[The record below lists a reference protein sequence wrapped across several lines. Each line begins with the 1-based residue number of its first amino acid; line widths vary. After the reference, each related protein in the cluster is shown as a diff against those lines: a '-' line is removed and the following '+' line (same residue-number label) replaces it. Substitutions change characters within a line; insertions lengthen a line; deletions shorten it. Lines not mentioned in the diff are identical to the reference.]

1 VLAVAVVANLL
12 GYLVSTSPGTILGT
26 GYDAREIAAVLPL
39 GAVLA
44 GRVFGPAL
52 VRPVFGTTLAGRV
65 FGTALA
71 RPVFGTG
78 LARRVPGGGA
88 GLPPGRA
95 QVTGGAESTDRSKTS
110 IFISFIFFLA
120 IAGYA
125 SAFGY
130 SAAQA
135 ATPGRDSA
143 LADWLVAHGL
153 RYGLG
158 QSSAN
163 VVTVDSG
170 ARVEVLPVAVRG
182 GRVRALMYE
191 SSAAAYDPR
200 LHDAS
205 FLVERVPAGW
215 SRGSAGTLPYP
226 AVRATFGRP
235 ARSYRFDGYEVL
247 AWNVNLL
254 TRMGE

>member
-1 VLAVAVVANLL
+1 M
-12 GYLVSTSPGTILGT
+12 
-26 GYDAREIAAVLPL
+26 
-39 GAVLA
+39 
-44 GRVFGPAL
+44 
-52 VRPVFGTTLAGRV
+52 
-65 FGTALA
+65 
-71 RPVFGTG
+71 
-78 LARRVPGGGA
+78 
-88 GLPPGRA
+88 
-95 QVTGGAESTDRSKTS
+95 
-110 IFISFIFFLA
+110 

-135 ATPGRDSA
+135 AAPGQDSA
-143 LADWLVAHGL
+143 LAGWLVAHGL

-170 ARVEVLPVAVRG
+170 ARVEVLPVAVRW
-182 GRVRALMYE
+182 GRVRALPYE

-205 FLVERVPAGW
+205 FLVERLPAGW
-215 SRGSAGTLPYP
+215 SRGSAWTLPYP

-247 AWNVNLL
+247 VWNVNLL

>member
-1 VLAVAVVANLL
+1 
-12 GYLVSTSPGTILGT
+12 
-26 GYDAREIAAVLPL
+26 
-39 GAVLA
+39 
-44 GRVFGPAL
+44 
-52 VRPVFGTTLAGRV
+52 V
-65 FGTALA
+65 FGTAI
-71 RPVFGTG
+71 
-78 LARRVPGGGA
+78 ARRVIESGV

-95 QVTGGAESTDRSKTS
+95 ELAGGAESTDRSKIS
-110 IFISFIFFLA
+110 ISISFIFFLV

-135 ATPGRDSA
+135 AAPGQDSR
-143 LADWLVAHGL
+143 LAGRLVAHGL

-163 VVTVDSG
+163 VVTADSG
-170 ARVEVLPVAVRG
+170 ARAEVLPVAVRS
-182 GRVRALMYE
+182 GRVRTLMYE

-205 FLVERVPAGW
+205 FLVERLPAGW
-215 SRGSAGTLPYP
+215 SRGSAWTLPSA

-247 AWNVNLL
+247 VWNVNLL